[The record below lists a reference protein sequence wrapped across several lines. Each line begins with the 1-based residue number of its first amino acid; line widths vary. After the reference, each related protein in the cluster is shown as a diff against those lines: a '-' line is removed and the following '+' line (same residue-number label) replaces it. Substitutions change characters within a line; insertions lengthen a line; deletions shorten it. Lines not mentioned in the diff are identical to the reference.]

1 MHATPDSLPDP
12 KVMAKALRTA
22 LAARGIDIAH
32 GAALE
37 IVAAQHGLE
46 SWNVLAARSR
56 DAGGAGSAADA
67 VRLGPACPI
76 LRIFDEEQA
85 RAFYLG
91 FLGFALDWEHRFEPG
106 LPLYAQVSR
115 SGLVLHLSSHH
126 GDATPG
132 STAFVRMT
140 GIRTFQLELLAK
152 NYPNAR
158 PGVEEE
164 PWGLTMEVADP
175 FGNRLRF
182 SEEKAA
188 L

>member
-1 MHATPDSLPDP
+1 MHATPDP
-12 KVMAKALRTA
+12 KIMAKALRAA

-32 GAALE
+32 SAALE

-46 SWNVLAARSR
+46 SWNVLIARTK
-56 DAGGAGSAADA
+56 DADGPGSPAGA
-67 VRLGPACPI
+67 VRLEPACPI

-106 LPLYAQVSR
+106 MPLYAQVSR
-115 SGLVLHLSSHH
+115 GGLVLHLSGHH

-132 STAFVRMT
+132 STAFVRMA
-140 GIRTFQLELLAK
+140 GIRALQRELLAK
-152 NYPNAR
+152 GYANAR
-158 PGVEEE
+158 PGVEDEA
-164 PWGLTMEVADP
+164 WGLTMEVADP

-182 SEEKAA
+182 CEDKPEP
-188 L
+188 